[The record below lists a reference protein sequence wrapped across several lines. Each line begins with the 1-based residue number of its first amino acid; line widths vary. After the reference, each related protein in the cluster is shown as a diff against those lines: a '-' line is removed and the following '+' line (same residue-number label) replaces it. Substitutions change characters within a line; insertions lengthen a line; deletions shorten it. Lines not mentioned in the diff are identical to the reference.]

1 MKPENEWLRKWFSR
15 EMPLREDSPLT
26 ASFEMYDNDVLGIHL
41 LNCFSDGM
49 LCDEA
54 LRIINEFGSRTE
66 YDESREGVY
75 ILVYGE
81 MPYFD
86 GYMGLPIKTYYL
98 TLETIVYDRIIR
110 NQEAIDWL
118 FREYGFFTRD
128 YSDEHISERY
138 YRTVTFSDGILK
150 VSLPEIKQGS
160 RHKTLLSYGGRLLSE
175 GYEMER
181 VEIKM
186 YDFNV
191 MYCVP
196 PLQYSEF
203 QGIVESVKR
212 YSKESD
218 GK

>member
-15 EMPLREDSPLT
+15 EMPLEEGSPLT

-41 LNCFSDGM
+41 GHCFREGM

-66 YDESREGVY
+66 YDESGNGVY
-75 ILVYGE
+75 ILVYAE

-98 TLETIVYDRIIR
+98 TLETIVYDRIVR
-110 NQEAIDWL
+110 NQDALDW
-118 FREYGFFTRD
+118 FFAEYGFFLRD
-128 YSDEHISERY
+128 SSDEHISERY
-138 YRTVTFSDGILK
+138 YRQVSFSDGKLK
-150 VSLPEIKQGS
+150 ISMPEIKKGS

-175 GYEMER
+175 GYDMER

-196 PLQYSEF
+196 PLPRGEF
-203 QGIVESVKR
+203 EGIVESVKR
-212 YSKESD
+212 YSKERD